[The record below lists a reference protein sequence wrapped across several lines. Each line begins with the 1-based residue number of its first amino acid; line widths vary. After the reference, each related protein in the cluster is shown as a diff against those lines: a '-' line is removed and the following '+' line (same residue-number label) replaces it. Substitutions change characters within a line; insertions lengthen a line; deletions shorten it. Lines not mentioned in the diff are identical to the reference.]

1 MATNWFDAN
10 GAAPGLDTNT
20 ESGQPS
26 YYSLLNA
33 LQQTVNPATGKTYTG
48 AEAVGM
54 AARDADANTVPSSA
68 KAYLTGG
75 QAPTLPTEPASLGAP
90 SGGATGGS
98 FAMPNIDWSDPA
110 ARKQAIIQ
118 GLTAATGQTPD
129 DSSVNYFL
137 GKWDDLTARGQQLG
151 DPSYAWKRLIGY
163 EAGPGD
169 YAKFG
174 PYANGQGYSAPADS
188 GGPQQTTNPL
198 AQPFNYPT
206 FSDTFSYQPFQAPT
220 AEQAQQAPG
229 FQAAL
234 KNGLDALTRSAA
246 AQGSALNTG
255 TLKNLQNFAQDAAAQ
270 NYQQT
275 YNNALQTYGTNF
287 STAQQQYVQKY
298 QQYLN
303 GLNAAQSAYGL
314 NAGVQNQLFG
324 QAFDQSQA
332 QFQNQLA
339 QAQLGLQGTLAGVNA
354 GGTYANNASNL
365 ATQSGNAGAAGTVG
379 AGNAVNQ
386 GLGNFANMFD
396 QYNIARLYA
405 ASPYGNSSALPNLT
419 LGGYQ

>member
-1 MATNWFDAN
+1 MATLAGVN
-10 GAAPGLDTNT
+10 TNT
-20 ESGQPS
+20 ESGKPQ
-26 YYSLLNA
+26 YYSLLNT

-54 AARDADANTVPSSA
+54 AARDADPSTVPSSA

-75 QAPTLPTEPASLGAP
+75 QAPTLPTEP
-90 SGGATGGS
+90 SGMPGVSNAGS
-98 FAMPNIDWSDPA
+98 FAMPSIDWSDPA

-174 PYANGQGYSAPADS
+174 PYAGGQGYSAPADS
-188 GGPQQTTNPL
+188 GGPSQTTTTNPL
-198 AQPFNYPT
+198 AQPFSYPAFTGT
-206 FSDTFSYQPFQAPT
+206 FTNPAFQAPT
-220 AEQAQQAPG
+220 LAQAQQQPG
-229 FQAAL
+229 FQF
-234 KNGLDALTRSAA
+234 GLQQGEDALTRSAA
-246 AQGSALNTG
+246 ARGSALDTG
-255 TLKNLQNFAQDAAAQ
+255 TLKDLQSYAQDYANRA
-270 NYQQT
+270 
-275 YNNALQTYGTNF
+275 NALGNF
-287 STAQQQYVQKY
+287 QQSY

-303 GLNAAQSAYGL
+303 GLNAAQQAYGL

-332 QFQNQLA
+332 QFQNQLSLA
-339 QAQLGLQGTLAGVNA
+339 NIGLQSTLAGVHA
-354 GGTYANNASNL
+354 GQTYANSAGNL
-365 ATQSGNAGAAGTVG
+365 ATGAGNAAAAGTVG
-379 AGNAVNQ
+379 AGNA
-386 GLGNFANMFD
+386 
-396 QYNIARLYA
+396 
-405 ASPYGNSSALPNLT
+405 
-419 LGGYQ
+419 